1 MQKKLRTKLKNILS
15 LEKIYKKLKIN
26 QLFYQEQRKI
36 IKDIETQNYLQKD
49 LNQLLRKTKK
59 KNKRIIQ

>member
-36 IKDIETQNYLQKD
+36 IKDIETQNYFQKD
-49 LNQLLRKTKK
+49 LIQLLRKTKK